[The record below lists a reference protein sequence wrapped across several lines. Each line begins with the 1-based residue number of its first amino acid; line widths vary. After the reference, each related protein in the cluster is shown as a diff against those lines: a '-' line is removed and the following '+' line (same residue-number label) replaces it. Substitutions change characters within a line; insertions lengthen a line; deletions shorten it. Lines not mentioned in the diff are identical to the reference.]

1 MRVTLVSRDNG
12 VGLTHDMG
20 LLEGI
25 LRPAGHQ
32 VNRIDWSRPTMPVCD
47 VVIFLELFN
56 PNLARY
62 ARRGMVGIFNLEWF
76 LPGWRPYL
84 PRFKQL
90 WAKSREAEAAYQ
102 RLGLRNHRYTGFLT
116 RDLYDS
122 AVPRELRVFHLA
134 GHSKLKNTEAVI
146 QAWAHR
152 PDLPPLTIVSNHHYD
167 VPVGV
172 TLLPR
177 QTDERVRELMN
188 SHQIHLCP
196 SRAEGWGHYITE
208 GLSTGA
214 VVLTTDASPM
224 NEHVHSNGR
233 ALIPPAASL
242 PRGRVAEHSVTP
254 GAIATSV
261 EWAAS
266 LSDVERD
273 LIGQRARA
281 HTASRNSTFTDT
293 ALNLLRRI

>member
-1 MRVTLVSRDNG
+1 MRISLVSKDNG

-20 LLEGI
+20 LLESI
-25 LRPAGHQ
+25 LQPAGHE
-32 VNRIDWSRPTMPVCD
+32 VKRVDWRASTMPVCD
-47 VVIFLELFN
+47 VAIFLELFN

-62 ARRGMVGIFNLEWF
+62 TRRGMVGIFNLEWF
-76 LPGWRPYL
+76 LPRWRPYL

-90 WAKSREAEAAYQ
+90 WAKSREAEGVYN

-116 RDLYDS
+116 RDLHDPT
-122 AVPRELRVFHLA
+122 VPRELRVFHLA
-134 GHSKLKNTEAVI
+134 GHSTLKNTEAVI
-146 QAWAHR
+146 QAWHHH
-152 PDLPPLTIVSNHHYD
+152 PGLPPLTIVSNRDYA
-167 VPVGV
+167 VPAGV

-177 QTDERVRELMN
+177 QTDEQIVALMN
-188 SHQIHLCP
+188 GHQIHLCP

-224 NEHVHSNGR
+224 NEHVHQDWGL
-233 ALIPPAASL
+233 LIPPAASL

-254 GAIATSV
+254 KSIATAV
-261 EWAAS
+261 EQAAAM
-266 LSDVERD
+266 SDEERA
-273 LIGQRARA
+273 LVSQRARA
-281 HTASRNSTFTDT
+281 HTASRNTTFTDT